1 MMNIQIQATQTQ
13 SGDDAQE
20 PLQLYKS
27 MLVALDSSD
36 HANTGMD
43 ITIGLAGLTEGAQ
56 ITGVHAYAAKL
67 HDVRFRQ
74 MEGGLPEQFREE
86 QELERQ
92 RDVHDD
98 LITRGLSIITDSYL
112 EQADNNCQQAGID
125 FARRSL
131 EGKNYHALTRETNS
145 GNYDLLVMGS
155 LGLGAVE
162 GSRLGTVCQ
171 RVTRRSDIDTLVI
184 KQPKRALSDG
194 PIVVAIDGSAMAYG
208 GLITAMQLAQ
218 QWQVPLKVVAVFDP
232 YFHYVAFN
240 RIADV
245 LSEEAGKVFR
255 FKEQEQLHEDIIDS
269 GLAKIYQGHLD
280 VAQSIADEHNVTIET
295 RLLDGKP
302 HDAITKYI
310 YSINSTLLVIGKL
323 GIHADEDLDIGGNA
337 ENLLHDVDC
346 AVLLSQREHQPRL
359 DVVADVTTSWTVE
372 AEKAMDNV
380 PGFVRNMARMAILR
394 HAQERG
400 HTVITE
406 KIVEEATAT
415 LCPSHVKQAMT
426 EMVAVHDAEELKA
439 EQQSKGFEKLPWSDD
454 AEALLKQTE
463 DSSVRNNL
471 RKRAEKKAR
480 TEGSAQVETKHLES
494 FVAGN
499 LGSESTNLRK
509 DVTDHLSTNSVIDS
523 DPNFPMH
530 WQTAALARLMRV
542 PEGFMRDTCKQQVE
556 DYAKEQDATEISL
569 EVAEAGLKKSRE
581 IMEASMNS
589 GIMPAGMPT
598 NTPPGKCPFATSDEP
613 TKLTQDIKGD
623 SQASVVTD
631 SALDF
636 SWTVEAEQ
644 RMQKIPE
651 GFMRDLTRQRVET
664 FAKRNAVTTIT
675 PELIEQK
682 YADWN
687 EGSQHHHMQMSW
699 TDDAVART
707 QKIPDFVRGMVIK
720 EVERC
725 ATKMDSKQVTVEVL
739 EKAIGSW
746 AGMGAFHSEKNP
758 DLYLNE
764 NEES

>member
-1 MMNIQIQATQTQ
+1 MNTQIQVTQTQ
-13 SGDDAQE
+13 SGDKAQE
-20 PLQLYKS
+20 PLQLYHAI
-27 MLVALDSSD
+27 LVALDSSD

-43 ITIGLAGLTEGAQ
+43 ICVELAGLTEGAH

-112 EQADNNCQQAGID
+112 DQADNNCQQASID
-125 FARRSL
+125 FTRRSL
-131 EGKNYHALTRETNS
+131 EGKNYRALTQETNS

-171 RVTRRSDIDTLVI
+171 RVTRRSNIDTLVI
-184 KQPKRALSDG
+184 KQPKRALSEG

-208 GLITAMQLAQ
+208 GLMTAMQLAQ
-218 QWQVPLKVVAVFDP
+218 QWQVPIKVVAVFDP

-255 FKEQEQLHEDIIDS
+255 FKDQEQLHEDIIDS

-280 VAQSIADEHNVTIET
+280 VAQSIVDEHNVDIET
-295 RLLDGKP
+295 KLLDGKP

-310 YSINSTLLVIGKL
+310 KEINPSLLVIGKL
-323 GIHADEDLDIGGNA
+323 GIHADEELDIGGNA

-359 DVVADVTTSWTVE
+359 DVVADVTTSWTLE
-372 AEKAMDNV
+372 AEQAMKNV
-380 PGFVRNMARMAILR
+380 PSFVQNMARMAILR

-400 HTVITE
+400 HTVITA
-406 KIVEEATAT
+406 KIVEEATAS

-426 EMVAVHDAEELKA
+426 EMVAAHDAAELKA
-439 EQQSKGFEKLPWSDD
+439 EQQSKGFEKLAWSGN
-454 AEALLKQTE
+454 AEALLKQTK
-463 DSSVRNNL
+463 DSSVRSNL

-480 TEGSAQVETKHLES
+480 TEGSSQVHTKHLES
-494 FVAGN
+494 FVAA
-499 LGSESTNLRK
+499 STEKLVDSK
-509 DVTDHLSTNSVIDS
+509 TDAAADS
-523 DPNFPMH
+523 LH

-569 EVAEAGLKKSRE
+569 ELAEAGLKKSRE
-581 IMEASMNS
+581 MMEASMKN
-589 GIMPAGMPT
+589 GEMPAGMPT
-598 NTPPGKCPFATSDEP
+598 NTPPGKCPFAAPEELVTS
-613 TKLTQDIKGD
+613 
-623 SQASVVTD
+623 TD
-631 SALDF
+631 NSKADN
-636 SWTVEAEQ
+636 SKNGIDWSSEAQQ
-644 RMQKIPE
+644 RLQKIPA
-651 GFMRDLTRQRVET
+651 GMSRDMTSKAVEAIAKNQGISHIEQSFLEDVLKTFQSGSSNIAETMPWDTTAQRLIERAPDMVRGMLIKEIESW
-664 FAKRNAVTTIT
+664 AKRNDLQRVNDSAVQTVKA
-675 PELIEQK
+675 EWQQK
-682 YADWN
+682 GYFHL
-687 EGSQHHHMQMSW
+687 SP
-699 TDDAVART
+699 DDPRS
-707 QKIPDFVRGMVIK
+707 G
-720 EVERC
+720 
-725 ATKMDSKQVTVEVL
+725 
-739 EKAIGSW
+739 KA
-746 AGMGAFHSEKNP
+746 
-758 DLYLNE
+758 
-764 NEES
+764 